1 MKGSGKTSFLSAIL
15 GRVSAKFLL
24 SEEFKYICVQL
35 SKYML
40 IQEIMY
46 EFLNVTA
53 KLYAD
58 TNLLHFLELFLE
70 SFNFCTF

>member
-15 GRVSAKFLL
+15 GRVSAQFLL

-40 IQEIMY
+40 IKEINY

-58 TNLLHFLELFLE
+58 TNLLHI
-70 SFNFCTF
+70 

>member
-15 GRVSAKFLL
+15 GRVSAMFLL

-58 TNLLHFLELFLE
+58 TNLLHF
-70 SFNFCTF
+70 